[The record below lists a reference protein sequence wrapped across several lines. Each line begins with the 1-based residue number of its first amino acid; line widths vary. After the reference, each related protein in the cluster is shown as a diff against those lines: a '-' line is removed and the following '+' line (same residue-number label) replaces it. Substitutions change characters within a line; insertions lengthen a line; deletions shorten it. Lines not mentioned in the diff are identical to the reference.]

1 MRLHPPFALPLC
13 HSSRA
18 FALFAAPSFAS
29 SPASPPAT
37 GFTSSVIP
45 SAARNLLTTA
55 WPRLHHAAQ
64 VKHPFLLLPSIHFLS
79 PPSDEGGSAP
89 RAHRRERPSPKLY
102 LSPHQETYGQFSAT
116 YGPRPLPRPAG
127 IIKVI
132 QCGRAHALMVAGTF
146 PPPLA
151 AAIPQHPPTHVRL
164 TGTLSPN
171 RSRTTTRPVS
181 GGPLPIT
188 PANPH
193 AVQGDAV
200 PKPLK
205 NNHPPRLWRAAT
217 HNTHQPTRGSR
228 ALCPQTAKARPPTPP
243 LAAATP

>member
-1 MRLHPPFALPLC
+1 MPLFAPQRLHPPVALSELSFLAGLSPLLPL
-13 HSSRA
+13 HLSPQVPLPHPPVALSELSFRA
-18 FALFAAPSFAS
+18 GFRPFAAPSFAS

-64 VKHPFLLLPSIHFLS
+64 VKRPFLLLPSIHS
-79 PPSDEGGSAP
+79 PPRLPLTREVAGTAC
-89 RAHRRERPSPKLY
+89 RRERPSPKLY

-151 AAIPQHPPTHVRL
+151 AATPQHPPTHVRL
-164 TGTLSPN
+164 KGTLSPYE
-171 RSRTTTRPVS
+171 
-181 GGPLPIT
+181 I
-188 PANPH
+188 
-193 AVQGDAV
+193 
-200 PKPLK
+200 
-205 NNHPPRLWRAAT
+205 
-217 HNTHQPTRGSR
+217 
-228 ALCPQTAKARPPTPP
+228 
-243 LAAATP
+243 